1 MPPGGRRD
9 RISGGGDREQ
19 ECPVRAPNQATEVK
33 PGGGC
38 GRVRWQPVA
47 AVAAGALVVAGGLYA
62 RRPVPPASMPASVLA
77 EVRIATA
84 TPAGV
89 YYPLGQAMA
98 RVLTERLGREFVALA
113 TAGTPENVELLA
125 RGEAEI
131 AFGQSGIV
139 YYAVNAVGPFRGRPR
154 QGAVRGLT
162 YLYPNVIHVLAREGS
177 GVTRVADVD
186 GRPLAPGPR
195 DSATEI
201 NAREL
206 LEVHGVSYGEGSG
219 TRALYL
225 GYGES
230 VNALARGKADAAVIA
245 GGVPTPAVV
254 DALSSGVARLIGLE
268 EDRIRA
274 LIARHPWYTPF
285 TIPAGAYPG
294 QSEPVRTVAVS
305 NILIARADLPDDL
318 TYDVL
323 RTLYAESEELART
336 HPAGRLQ
343 LPAALRGITGVV
355 PLHPG
360 AARFFREA
368 GILQ

>member
-1 MPPGGRRD
+1 M
-9 RISGGGDREQ
+9 
-19 ECPVRAPNQATEVK
+19 
-33 PGGGC
+33 
-38 GRVRWQPVA
+38 RWQPVA
-47 AVAAGALVVAGGLYA
+47 AVAAGALVVLGGLYA
-62 RRPVPPASMPASVLA
+62 RRPAQPASPPASLPPA
-77 EVRIATA
+77 VRIATA

-98 RVLTERLGREFVALA
+98 RVLEQRLGRRFVALA
-113 TAGTPENVELLA
+113 TAGTPENVDLLA

-139 YYAVNAVGPFRGRPR
+139 YYAVNAAGPLSGRPR
-154 QGAVRGLT
+154 QTAVRGLT

-177 GVTRVADVD
+177 GVTRVADMA

-206 LEVHGVSYGEGSG
+206 LEVYGLRYGEGG
-219 TRALYL
+219 NTEALYL

-230 VNALARGKADAAVIA
+230 VEALARGKADAAVIA

-268 EDRIRA
+268 EDRVRA
-274 LIARHPWYTPF
+274 LIARHPWYAPY
-285 TIPAGAYPG
+285 TIPAGTYPG

-305 NILIARADLPDDL
+305 NILICRADLPDDL
-318 TYDVL
+318 TYDVV
-323 RTLYAESEELART
+323 RTLYAESDELARA

-343 LPAALRGITGVV
+343 LTAALRGITGVV